1 MSLGYLSEVNKYRSE
16 TRPNRVSDAKFHS
29 LTFRPIR
36 HDPNGVPLEPAMI
49 AKEHGNV
56 TPLLRL
62 GRGEIEPFGFHTAG
76 FAQGHNELP
85 VLVNNGI
92 LNLFIVIATVC

>member
-1 MSLGYLSEVNKYRSE
+1 
-16 TRPNRVSDAKFHS
+16 
-29 LTFRPIR
+29 
-36 HDPNGVPLEPAMI
+36 MI
-49 AKEHGNV
+49 AKEQGNV

-76 FAQGHNELP
+76 FAQGHHELP

-92 LNLFIVIATVC
+92 LHLFIVIATVC

>member
-1 MSLGYLSEVNKYRSE
+1 M
-16 TRPNRVSDAKFHS
+16 
-29 LTFRPIR
+29 R
-36 HDPNGVPLEPAMI
+36 HDPNGFPLEPALM
-49 AKEHGNV
+49 AKEPGNV

-76 FAQGHNELP
+76 FAQGHHELP
-85 VLVNNGI
+85 VLVNKGI